1 MKGHFTIKKT
11 ERVFSAIG
19 IDQAHEQNNKS
30 VKRDGRAIGILDN
43 EQALLEWAA
52 SGPYIANMVC
62 STENTLSTNHHEDND
77 SFENDFREKRFSL
90 IKTFKKFDNPFT
102 ESQPDL
108 INIVSKEVMSEKAA
122 TSVKNAYNVGKKKCS
137 NFIKER
143 LCNSDY

>member
-1 MKGHFTIKKT
+1 MQRLPASVTDEFVKGHFTIKKT

-77 SFENDFREKRFSL
+77 SFENDFRENGFHSSKLSRNLTTPLRNLNL
-90 IKTFKKFDNPFT
+90 I
-102 ESQPDL
+102 
-108 INIVSKEVMSEKAA
+108 
-122 TSVKNAYNVGKKKCS
+122 
-137 NFIKER
+137 
-143 LCNSDY
+143 